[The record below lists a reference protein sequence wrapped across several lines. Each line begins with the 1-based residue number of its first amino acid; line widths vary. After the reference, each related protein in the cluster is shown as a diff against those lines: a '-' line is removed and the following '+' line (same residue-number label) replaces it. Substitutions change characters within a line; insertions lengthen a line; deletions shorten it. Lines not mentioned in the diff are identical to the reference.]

1 MSAYYK
7 FYNLSRNKGPFKNI
21 KNVTSN
27 FLNLN
32 KHEHHYIKPSYNKK
46 TNLIIN
52 EGKVLINM
60 YVPSVI
66 QNNKNSKNSTNRN
79 SGVTYVND
87 KENKLNYSFVHT
99 IFAEK
104 ERLSEFE
111 IDHDLILTERKY
123 LLQILP
129 NIYFSIY
136 CYKNSNIEFYRK

>member
-7 FYNLSRNKGPFKNI
+7 FYNLSRNKVPFKNL

-60 YVPSVI
+60 YLPSVI
-66 QNNKNSKNSTNRN
+66 QNFKNSKCKEI
-79 SGVTYVND
+79 TYVND
-87 KENKLNYSFVHT
+87 KENKLNYSFVQS

-136 CYKNSNIEFYRK
+136 CYENSNIQFYRK